1 MLLNVF
7 GQGSQTQNDWRA
19 TLRRKH
25 KHFLRLLLV
34 KHITNKY
41 LNQQRTIILCY

>member
-19 TLRRKH
+19 TLRRK
-25 KHFLRLLLV
+25 KAPRAA
-34 KHITNKY
+34 N
-41 LNQQRTIILCY
+41 